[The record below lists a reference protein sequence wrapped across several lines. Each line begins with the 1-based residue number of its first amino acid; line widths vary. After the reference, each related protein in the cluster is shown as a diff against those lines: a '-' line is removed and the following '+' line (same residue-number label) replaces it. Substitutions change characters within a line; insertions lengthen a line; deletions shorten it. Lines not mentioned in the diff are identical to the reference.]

1 MLASIVEFIAQHQR
15 FAITSHSRPDGDSLG
30 SSLAL
35 GQVFRALGKR
45 ARIVHADPPPA
56 PYRFLPGA
64 QEIEIGN
71 RLQGDFEAVFVLECN
86 RPDRTGLTGLER
98 HYLINIDHHADAGD
112 YGGINWIDPTAGAL
126 GEMIYLLALGLKVP
140 VSAAMATNLF
150 VAVSTDTGSF
160 QFPNTTARTFEVSSR
175 LVALGADPAAIA
187 QRVYLSQPLSKVRL
201 LGKVLETLELHRS
214 GQIASMTLNPAMLEA
229 TGARADETEGIVTHA
244 LSVDSV
250 RLVAFFREE
259 SNRTRVS
266 LRSKEALDV
275 GSVAKL
281 FGGGGH
287 RNASGFTLFNGRGV
301 GRAQVLTE
309 LEKLLDE
316 KNVR

>member
-1 MLASIVEFIAQHQR
+1 MLSPVVEFITQHQR

-35 GQVFRALGKR
+35 GQVLRALGKQ
-45 ARIVHADPPPA
+45 ARIVHVDPPPA
-56 PYRFLPGA
+56 TYRFLPGA
-64 QEIEIGN
+64 QQIRVHS
-71 RLQGDFEAVFVLECN
+71 RLKGDFEAVFVLECN
-86 RPDRTGLTGLER
+86 RPARTGLAGVE
-98 HYLINIDHHADAGD
+98 HYYLINIDHHADAGD
-112 YGGINWIDPTAGAL
+112 YGEINWIDPSAGAL
-126 GEMIYLLALGLKVP
+126 GEMIYLLALALEVP

-175 LVALGADPAAIA
+175 LVALGADPAVIA
-187 QRVYLSQPLSKVRL
+187 QRVYLSQPLSKFRL

-214 GQIASMTLNPAMLEA
+214 GQIASITLDQAMLEA

-244 LSVDSV
+244 LSIDGV
-250 RLVAFFREE
+250 RLVAFFREATD
-259 SNRTRVS
+259 RTRVS
-266 LRSKEALDV
+266 LRSKGALDV
-275 GSVAKL
+275 CSVAKL

-287 RNASGFTLFNGRGV
+287 RNASGFTLPNGRGDSRV
-301 GRAQVLTE
+301 QVLTE

-316 KNVR
+316 KIVR